1 MRNPYLIVT
10 LLEAFEWYDEC
21 LQLSM
26 QNLGWPELSRSE
38 SMVMMH
44 VQLNNVR
51 PAEIAR
57 SLRLTRQAVHH
68 TIGTLVERG
77 ILKLND
83 DPTDGRVRIVQLTEL
98 GRAMRRD
105 ARKIVNG
112 LGKVL
117 SNKIGEPEFER
128 LRSILER
135 EWGPPVIVREGT
147 GPTRKYTEDITKA
160 DSNRPRRASR
170 SGYKPKRSGQR
181 AKFS

>member
-51 PAEIAR
+51 PADIAR

-68 TIGTLVERG
+68 TIGTLVDRG
-77 ILKLND
+77 ILKLVD

-98 GRAMRRD
+98 GQAMRRD

-117 SNKIGEPEFER
+117 ENKIGHAEFEH
-128 LRSILER
+128 LRSILQR
-135 EWGPPVIVREGT
+135 EWGPPVIVREGAGPGKMHQEEFARSEDGRLKRT
-147 GPTRKYTEDITKA
+147 G
-160 DSNRPRRASR
+160 R
-170 SGYKPKRSGQR
+170 SGYKPKRAGKRKIS
-181 AKFS
+181 

>member
-26 QNLGWPELSRSE
+26 QNLGWPQLTRSE

-51 PAEIAR
+51 PADIAR

-77 ILKLND
+77 ILELVD
-83 DPTDGRVRIVQLTEL
+83 DPTDGRVRIVQLTEF

-117 SNKIGEPEFER
+117 GDKIGEAEFEH
-128 LRSILER
+128 LRSILQR

-147 GPTRKYTEDITKA
+147 GPGKKFQEDISRHEDETAK
-160 DSNRPRRASR
+160 RGGR
-170 SGYKPKRSGQR
+170 SGYKSKRAGRRKIS
-181 AKFS
+181 

>member
-26 QNLGWPELSRSE
+26 QSLGWPELSRSE

-51 PAEIAR
+51 PADIAR

-68 TIGTLVERG
+68 TIGALVDRG
-77 ILKLND
+77 ILELVD

-117 SNKIGEPEFER
+117 GDKIGDAEFEH
-128 LRSILER
+128 LRSILQR

-147 GPTRKYTEDITKA
+147 GPGKKYQEDFASAEGASLKR
-160 DSNRPRRASR
+160 NSR
-170 SGYKPKRSGQR
+170 SGRGSKRGVRRKIS
-181 AKFS
+181 